1 MAAASAG
8 TLQSQ
13 PSNTN
18 IQLIQTGG
26 SNQGVIQN
34 VPQQQQQYHS
44 QPSTSQRVTY
54 ISRVPMSSMQDH
66 LQQHHQT
73 IESTSVRMN
82 YNLAPGWKRLL
93 ANGEI
98 IYLR

>member
-8 TLQSQ
+8 TLQ
-13 PSNTN
+13 PSSK
-18 IQLIQTGG
+18 G
-26 SNQGVIQN
+26 
-34 VPQQQQQYHS
+34 HS
-44 QPSTSQRVTY
+44 GPIASTSANQRVTY
-54 ISRVPMSSMQDH
+54 ISRVPHDH
-66 LQQHHQT
+66 HVV
-73 IESTSVRMN
+73 ESTSVRMN

>member
-8 TLQSQ
+8 
-13 PSNTN
+13 
-18 IQLIQTGG
+18 G
-26 SNQGVIQN
+26 QN
-34 VPQQQQQYHS
+34 SSGNGHQQQHHQQ
-44 QPSTSQRVTY
+44 QRITY
-54 ISRVPMSSMQDH
+54 ISRVPTTAVATAPQESH
-66 LQQHHQT
+66 EQT
-73 IESTSVRMN
+73 VRMN